1 MLQNDRD
8 NLELDKL
15 QVEIR
20 KFMAETRKYMAEES
34 KLRQEAF
41 CGGRRSGHR
50 LRRRC
55 RAMVQALIPSPSER
69 SQLSAALEFCHG
81 AAHRIQLG

>member
-20 KFMAETRKYMAEES
+20 KFMAETRKFMAEEG
-34 KLRQEAF
+34 KLKQETFWYPFAV
-41 CGGRRSGHR
+41 GAG
-50 LRRRC
+50 
-55 RAMVQALIPSPSER
+55 MVTAIV
-69 SQLSAALEFCHG
+69 AAVGLWTK
-81 AAHRIQLG
+81 L

>member
-20 KFMAETRKYMAEES
+20 KFTSGTRKFMAEES
-34 KLRQEAF
+34 KLQQEAF
-41 CGGRRSGHR
+41 W
-50 LRRRC
+50 
-55 RAMVQALIPSPSER
+55 SPFAVGAGIVTAIV
-69 SQLSAALEFCHG
+69 AAAGLWSKF
-81 AAHRIQLG
+81 

>member
-1 MLQNDRD
+1 MLQNDRK

-20 KFMAETRKYMAEES
+20 RFIAETRKFMAEES

-41 CGGRRSGHR
+41 WYPFAVGAG
-50 LRRRC
+50 LVT
-55 RAMVQALIPSPSER
+55 AVV
-69 SQLSAALEFCHG
+69 AAVGLWFK
-81 AAHRIQLG
+81 L